1 MGQRGRGVAV
11 CGCAMHE
18 YSVVPGPVVIT
29 KLTSGHA
36 ICADRHVQ
44 TFVTPGWF
52 VGIVIRGEFRSA
64 RFSAR
69 LGCVGCLA
77 PCLPGGVWAAWPL
90 VCPGACRVRSAAG
103 AVGAALVTLRSPNN
117 VMVPQQCRMQF
128 PCKPFK
134 C

>member
-1 MGQRGRGVAV
+1 RCARGPRARRAPGVNGRVGRRGRGVAV

-52 VGIVIRGEFRSA
+52 VGIVIRG
-64 RFSAR
+64 
-69 LGCVGCLA
+69 
-77 PCLPGGVWAAWPL
+77 
-90 VCPGACRVRSAAG
+90 
-103 AVGAALVTLRSPNN
+103 
-117 VMVPQQCRMQF
+117 
-128 PCKPFK
+128 
-134 C
+134 